1 METYNVTAI
10 SLTSSSKLPLTIEA
24 DEAET
29 SENIVLRIQIDGDII
44 SASNEGYF
52 QAYQEIRDTLL
63 QKGYGLKCAGSK
75 LNAVQSSMA
84 SATDKVYMVTLG
96 KQAML
101 KDLVSLYDNA
111 NIDKFPNTKEQNE
124 FFKKWSLSLG

>member
-1 METYNVTAI
+1 MEKYDVTAI
-10 SLTSSSKLPLTIEA
+10 SLTSKSKVKLMIEA

-29 SENIVLRIQIDGDII
+29 TDNIALSLSLDGESI

-52 QAYQEIRDTLL
+52 QAFQEIRDKLL
-63 QKGYGLKCAGSK
+63 QKGYGLKCAGSM

-96 KQAML
+96 TQAAR
-101 KDLVSLYDNA
+101 KDLISLYEYSD
-111 NIDKFPNTKEQNE
+111 IDQFPNTEEQNKYAE
-124 FFKKWSLSLG
+124 QWFLSLR